1 MSLSNRIKNQHLLS
15 RAGFGVSIDDI
26 PHLDKNNNKFLK
38 EIIKASQ
45 DTIQPLEV
53 QDPFVENTLKSMNP
67 DERGDMSKEM
77 FSEMNKPK
85 GKAIRMQSGKDIQQL
100 SIDWMHEMVYSK
112 AILREKIALFWHGH
126 FACNVNNSMYEEE
139 LLSIIRNN
147 ALGDFRILLKE
158 VSKSSA
164 MILFLNNQQ
173 NSKKHP
179 NENFG
184 REVMELFTLG
194 RGNYTEN
201 DVKEIA
207 RAFTGWQVKTG
218 AGFFFNEKIHD
229 TGNKTFLGETGNFNG
244 DDAIDIILKQK
255 QTAVFISQRL
265 YRFFVNE
272 NIDASAIQ
280 WLSDRFYKNDYNI
293 SLLMEDIFSSDW
305 FYNESNI
312 GIQIKSPVVYIGGIR
327 RFLPMTLQNEEV
339 QIVLER
345 LLGQWLFNPPNVAG
359 WAGEKAWIDSS
370 SLMLRLKI
378 PSLIKNDETLDLK
391 PKTDDDVQMGQ
402 KEYLQIGP
410 KKKKSGGY
418 QILASVDWSKLLKA
432 IGEKDKTAVLQKM
445 KSLLIQT
452 PDNKIDDAVIMGD
465 KTDEDLIQ
473 FTRRITIE
481 LMSTPEYQLC

>member
-1 MSLSNRIKNQHLLS
+1 MSLSNRLKNQHLLS
-15 RAGFGVSIDDI
+15 RAGFGLSIHDI
-26 PHLDKNNNKFLK
+26 SDLDKNNHKFLK
-38 EIIKASQ
+38 ELMKASQ
-45 DTIQPLEV
+45 GSVKPLKV
-53 QDPFVENTLKSMNP
+53 QDPFVRNTLMSLNP
-67 DERGDMSKEM
+67 DTLTDLPKE
-77 FSEMNKPK
+77 ELATINRDKQK
-85 GKAIRMQSGKDIQQL
+85 EIRKQSGIDMNQL
-100 SIDWMHEMVYSK
+100 TIDWMHEMVYSK
-112 AILREKIALFWHGH
+112 AVLREKIALFWHGH
-126 FACNVNNSMYEEE
+126 FACNVNNSAYQEE

-147 ALGDFRILLKE
+147 ALGDFRVLLKE

-194 RGNYTEN
+194 RGYYTET

-207 RAFTGWQVKTG
+207 RAFTGWQVKSG
-218 AGFFFNEKIHD
+218 AGFYFNEKIHD
-229 TGNKTFLGETGNFNG
+229 AGNKAFLGATGNFNG

-255 QTAVFISQRL
+255 QAAVFISQKL

-272 NIDASAIQ
+272 NVDLKAAE
-280 WLSDRFYKNDYNI
+280 WLAERFYNNNYNI
-293 SLLMEDIFSSDW
+293 ALLVEDIFSSDW
-305 FYNESNI
+305 FYDDSNR
-312 GIQIKSPVVYIGGIR
+312 GIQIKSPVAYIAGIR
-327 RFLPMTLQNEEV
+327 RFLPMNLQNEEV

-345 LLGQWLFNPPNVAG
+345 LLGQWLFHPPNVAG
-359 WAGEKAWIDSS
+359 WAGDKAWIDSA

-378 PSLIKNDETLDLK
+378 PSLIKSDETIDMK
-391 PKTDDDVQMGQ
+391 PKANDDIQMGQ
-402 KEYLQIGP
+402 KEILQTGT

-418 QILASVDWSKLLKA
+418 QILAGIDWSVLLKA
-432 IGEKDKTAVLQKM
+432 LGEKDKFAILQKV

-452 PDNKIDDAVIMGD
+452 CGNKIADAVIIGN
-465 KTDEDLIQ
+465 KPDEDLIQ